1 MTNNRLL
8 LYIDI
13 LGFSDLVSNSQ
24 ERIDDLYEVIA
35 SLNAHKHSAFRCVI
49 FSDTI
54 LVYNADGGDTPED
67 ISYLLM
73 FQCEFVRDL
82 LHRLTKRGIFYRA
95 VITYGNFRHYQLNE
109 VPCFYGT
116 ALVSAHQAEKDIK
129 AIGLF
134 MDNRLLSYCNIFHH
148 TPFNDS
154 YSFVYVTQALDE
166 LEGVRASSLPERE
179 IKSWIEQTELDWNG
193 GPELLHLADL
203 CRNIKSHT
211 LPEAV
216 KRKYESTIELYKIR
230 YPTIIA
236 ILEDKDFDIRSVFPE
251 VDWSDVVERHPE
263 DCSYAI
269 EERKEF

>member
-1 MTNNRLL
+1 MTNSRFL

-13 LGFSDLVSNSQ
+13 LEFSDLVSNSPEQ
-24 ERIDDLYEVIA
+24 IDELYEVIA
-35 SLNAHKHSAFRCVI
+35 SLNAHNHSAFRCVI

-54 LVYNADGGDTPED
+54 LVYNADGGDTPDD

-82 LHRLTKRGIFYRA
+82 LHRLTNRGIFYRA
-95 VITYGNFRHYQLNE
+95 VITCGNFRHYQLNE

-116 ALVSAHQAEKDIK
+116 SLVTAHQAEKDIK

-134 MDNRLLSYCNIFHH
+134 MDNKLLSYCNIFHH
-148 TPFNDS
+148 VPFNDS

-166 LEGVRASSLPERE
+166 LEGIRASSLPERE

-203 CRNIKSHT
+203 CRNAKSYT
-211 LPEAV
+211 LPEEV
-216 KRKYESTIELYKIR
+216 RRKYESTIELYKLR
-230 YPTIIA
+230 YPTIISR
-236 ILEDKDFDIRSVFPE
+236 LEDKYFDIRNVFPE
-251 VDWSDVVERHPE
+251 VDWSTV
-263 DCSYAI
+263 I
-269 EERKEF
+269 E

>member
-13 LGFSDLVSNSQ
+13 LGFSDLVSENHQ
-24 ERIDDLYEVIA
+24 KIDDLYEVIA
-35 SLNAHKHSAFRCVI
+35 SLHAHKHEAFRCVI

-54 LVYNADGGDTPED
+54 LVYNADGGDTRED

-82 LHRLTKRGIFYRA
+82 LHRLTNRGIFYRA
-95 VITYGNFRHYQLNE
+95 VITHGSFRHYQLNS

-116 ALVSAHQAEKDIK
+116 SLVTAHLAEKDLK

-134 MDNRLLSYCNIFHH
+134 MDSRLLPYCEIFRHVQ
-148 TPFNDS
+148 FNDS

-166 LEGVRASSLPERE
+166 LERIRASSFSKRD
-179 IKSWIEQTELDWNG
+179 IKFLIEQHELDWNG

-203 CRNIKSHT
+203 CRNAKSHN
-211 LPEAV
+211 LKLCV
-216 KRKYESTIELYKIR
+216 KQKYEATVELYKR
-230 YPTIIA
+230 QYPTIIER
-236 ILEDKDFDIRSVFPE
+236 LEANNFDIQVVFPE
-251 VDWSDVVERHPE
+251 VDWSAVIARHPE

-269 EERKEF
+269 KERREF